1 MKRKEVW
8 TRLAGAMLAGTMA
21 LTAAPLATFADEA
34 GEWREEDGS
43 LYWYEYDVKQGT
55 EGRGKEIYDP
65 ASDAWYWLD
74 AIDGGRKATSKD
86 VYQESL
92 AGEWGDAANEAG
104 EKIGKWV
111 RYDVDGHM
119 VKGWQTN
126 EAGTYYFDPVYG
138 TMAKGNATIDG
149 ASYYFDPTTGI
160 LQNNAPVENGWWSE
174 NGKDYW
180 YENGVRQGYD
190 PDNADYRGKE
200 IYDPAS
206 DAWYWLDNVQQ
217 GAKAVSKDV
226 YQESLAG
233 EWGET
238 TNEAG
243 ERIGK
248 WVRYDVNGHMVKGWN
263 DQGGSTYYFDPTYG
277 TMCKGLAT
285 IDGATYYFD
294 PTVGTMAKNTTVT
307 VGNTTYTFGED
318 GRADGTQEEESRAYK
333 TGIQINY
340 DSSGNSYTAGKSEY
354 DEHDNVTNHINYNK
368 DGSVSSQERYAY
380 EYDANGNM
388 TKMICYNKDG
398 SVSSQERY
406 EYDAN
411 GNITKKIQ
419 QYNAAGKVAEEREYD
434 IYGNVIKYIAYD
446 ELGNVSRSSVYEYG
460 EHGYYMT
467 RSTAYD
473 ANGNVTYDKV
483 INWNCEYD
491 EEGRLISYTQIGNAT
506 SPYRGELEYT
516 GRGIM
521 PKRTTYIVEGKI
533 DSRYDEYGNRT
544 EAVAYEVY
552 DTAEANQ
559 GDVKVEHFGPYSSQV
574 QWYRWE
580 YTYDEAG
587 RMLQEISI
595 LCDKHG
601 HEAERGVLNFT
612 YDQNGNLLQQVG
624 RCQAGSN
631 VGLDYVNDMYEY
643 DNEGRVIKETY
654 YLGRYEND
662 ASLNHII
669 NYTYN

>member
-1 MKRKEVW
+1 MLV
-8 TRLAGAMLAGTMA
+8 GAMTF
-21 LTAAPLATFADEA
+21 TAAPLAAFADEA

-43 LYWYEYDVKQGT
+43 LYWYEYGVKQGT

-92 AGEWGDAANEAG
+92 AGEWGDATNEAG

-111 RYDVDGHM
+111 RYDADGHM

-149 ASYYFDPTTGI
+149 TAYYFDTTTGI

-217 GAKAVSKDV
+217 GAKTVSKDV

-233 EWGET
+233 EWGEA

-248 WVRYDVNGHMVKGWN
+248 WVRYDANGHMVKGWDEQN
-263 DQGGSTYYFDPTYG
+263 GSTYYFDPMYG

-294 PTVGTMAKNTTVT
+294 PTMGTMVKNTTVT

-318 GRADGTQEEESRAYK
+318 GRATRTQEEGSGSCRKEIRFDNTGTVTGESY
-333 TGIQINY
+333 
-340 DSSGNSYTAGKSEY
+340 Y
-354 DEHDNVTNHINYNK
+354 DEHGSMTKHISYDADGNVSWI
-368 DGSVSSQERYAY
+368 DRYAY
-380 EYDANGNM
+380 EYDAQGNKIKR
-388 TKMICYNKDG
+388 TRYNKDD
-398 SVSSQERY
+398 SSYSYEYGLIGDIVTRY
-406 EYDAN
+406 SEYDAD
-411 GNITKKIQ
+411 GNRTS
-419 QYNAAGKVAEEREYD
+419 D
-434 IYGNVIKYIAYD
+434 
-446 ELGNVSRSSVYEYG
+446 VSV
-460 EHGYYMT
+460 
-467 RSTAYD
+467 D
-473 ANGNVTYDKV
+473 
-483 INWNCEYD
+483 WNCEYD
-491 EEGRLISYTQIGNAT
+491 EEGRLIKYEGQQYDG
-506 SPYRGELEYT
+506 PYIKGELEYT
-516 GRGIM
+516 GKGIA
-521 PKRTTYIVEGKI
+521 PRRTEYVADGRIYR
-533 DSRYDEYGNRT
+533 RYDEYGNCT
-544 EAVAYEVY
+544 EEVQYTSDGEVANINGISN
-552 DTAEANQ
+552 EA
-559 GDVKVEHFGPYSSQV
+559 DWFRY
-574 QWYRWE
+574 E
-580 YTYDEAG
+580 YTYDDAG
-587 RMLQEISI
+587 KVTKMITIRCYADGTPCVESDDNSHRGTFNYIYNEKGQLIQE
-595 LCDKHG
+595 
-601 HEAERGVLNFT
+601 
-612 YDQNGNLLQQVG
+612 VG
-624 RCQAGSN
+624 YRQYLRN
-631 VGLDYVNDMYEY
+631 VSLDYYNYIYEY
-643 DNEGRVIKETY
+643 DSAGKLTKKICYSGKNEQRAELQYTQI
-654 YLGRYEND
+654 
-662 ASLNHII
+662 
-669 NYTYN
+669 YTYDN